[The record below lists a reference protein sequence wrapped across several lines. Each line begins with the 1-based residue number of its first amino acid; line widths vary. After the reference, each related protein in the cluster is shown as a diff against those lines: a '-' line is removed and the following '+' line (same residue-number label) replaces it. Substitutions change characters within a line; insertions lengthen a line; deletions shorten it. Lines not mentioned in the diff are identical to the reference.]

1 MNPSKPPVILV
12 VDDDEALQ
20 TLLINYLSGYGMQVH
35 GASTAAEAQKAVSS
49 LQYDLVLLDMGLP
62 DGDGMELARRW
73 RADHTISIICVTGRI
88 EEADRVMGLELGADD
103 YITKPFSLREVLA
116 RIRAVTRRIERSV
129 SPASAIGA
137 ESAMAGMPHTSPVTQ
152 WSNGIGGSGGALPP
166 TTRNKHPRAY
176 HFAGWSLNLNT
187 RRLLRPEGQ
196 QVSLTNAEFN
206 LLAVFLGVPKRIVS
220 REQLLERTRAFDD
233 IFDRA
238 IDVQIL
244 RLRRKL
250 EIDAKNPKLL
260 CTERGVGYFLNTEVE
275 AVWE

>member
-1 MNPSKPPVILV
+1 MNPTKPPVILV
-12 VDDDEALQ
+12 VDDDESLRM
-20 TLLINYLSGYGMQVH
+20 LLINYLTGYAMDVH
-35 GASTAAEAQKAVSS
+35 GVSTAAEAQKAIGS

-62 DGDGMELARRW
+62 DGDGMELARQW
-73 RADHTISIICVTGRI
+73 RTQYNISIICVTGRS

-116 RIRAVTRRIERSV
+116 RIRAVTRRVDRAV
-129 SPASAIGA
+129 ATAPASSATTLVAGA
-137 ESAMAGMPHTSPVTQ
+137 QHTSAATH
-152 WSNGIGGSGGALPP
+152 WANGTAGNAGLAPS
-166 TTRNKHPRAY
+166 TRNKHPRAY
-176 HFAGWSLNLNT
+176 HFDGWSLNLNT

-206 LLAVFLGVPKRIVS
+206 LLAVFLGTPKRIIS

-250 EIDAKNPKLL
+250 ETDAKNPRLL
-260 CTERGVGYFLNTEVE
+260 CTERGVGYFLNTDVE

>member
-1 MNPSKPPVILV
+1 MNPSKPPAILV

-20 TLLINYLSGYGMQVH
+20 KLLVDYLTGHGMEVH
-35 GASTAAEAQKAVSS
+35 GAGTAAEAHKAVSS
-49 LQYDLVLLDMGLP
+49 LRYGLVLLDMSLP
-62 DGDGMELARRW
+62 DGDGMDLARRW
-73 RADHTISIICVTGRI
+73 RANFPVSIICLTGRI
-88 EEADRVMGLELGADD
+88 EEADRIMGLELGADD

-116 RIRAVTRRIERSV
+116 RIRAVTRRADRSV
-129 SPASAIGA
+129 APAGDGPVAA
-137 ESAMAGMPHTSPVTQ
+137 AMAGAAHASPSTH
-152 WSNGIGGSGGALPP
+152 WADSNAGGESLAPA
-166 TTRNKHPRAY
+166 TRNKHPRAY

-187 RRLLRPEGQ
+187 RRLLRPGGE

-206 LLAVFLGVPKRIVS
+206 LIAVFLGSPKRIIS

-250 EIDAKNPKLL
+250 ETDAKNPRLL
-260 CTERGVGYFLNTEVE
+260 CTERGEGYFLNTEVE